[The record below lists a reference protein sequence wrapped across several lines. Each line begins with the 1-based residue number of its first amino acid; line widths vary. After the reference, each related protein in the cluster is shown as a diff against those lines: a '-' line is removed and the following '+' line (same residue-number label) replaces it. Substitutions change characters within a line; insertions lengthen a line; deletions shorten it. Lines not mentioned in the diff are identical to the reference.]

1 MALYLEAIFIWDSR
15 NRNWFEVTL
24 WSGESGVLANRKG
37 VMLGEGVSV
46 TVGVKEGVWVDVGL
60 GV

>member
-1 MALYLEAIFIWDSR
+1 MALYLEAIFICDSR

-24 WSGESGVLANRKG
+24 WSGASGVLANKKG
-37 VMLGEGVSV
+37 VRLGEGVSV